1 MMDKAIPEMFHQ
13 LLKVRVA
20 FRRVMV
26 NKLKERHL
34 NLTFEMLQIL
44 HALWLK
50 QGESQQSLAMITV
63 RDKASLTSLINN
75 LEKKGY
81 VERRIANEDGRSRLI
96 YLSEKGEA
104 MTQILKPMVQEVY
117 DYLDN
122 KIGIIPTQ
130 TAVAYLESIY
140 DELDKI

>member
-1 MMDKAIPEMFHQ
+1 MTDKAIPEMFHQ

-104 MTQILKPMVQEVY
+104 LTQILKPIVQEVY

-122 KIGIIPTQ
+122 KIGIMPTQ
-130 TAVAYLESIY
+130 RAVAYLESIH
-140 DELDKI
+140 DELEKI